1 MFDALNR
8 NLRYLFILNL
18 AFGFSVQLITPLFP
32 LFLLKLG
39 ASASENA
46 MVISIGSLLSTIL
59 MLPSGLLID
68 RIGRRVLLIGSAM
81 VNMVSIGLL
90 IFTKSWQQVI
100 PVYMLHNASWA
111 LFIPARMA
119 MITANSSL
127 EKRSSVFGVMNTA
140 WPIAGVI
147 SPMVSGYLIE
157 SMGWNQVF
165 IFGTVVNALALTTGF
180 KIQRG
185 ESVETR
191 SSIDGFRELLRRD
204 ILSSLFAFLFF
215 GVTLRMAIG
224 GVNMVIPLYLE
235 SRFSLTASQIA
246 LFFTIQSLI
255 TLVTQIPSG
264 LLADRYGRKRTI
276 LSLIFLIPFLIA
288 SWHFIGDWRIM
299 LVLNSIAY
307 GLFSMTWPAT
317 LSLLSS
323 SVPSNLVGAAFGVY
337 FTGNRLGQT
346 IGPVIASYFY
356 VNYYRTAPFL
366 AAGAISL
373 LAFLFALRL
382 KDKGQKQ
389 STRIA

>member
-1 MFDALNR
+1 MLDVLNR

-32 LFLLKLG
+32 LFLLNLG
-39 ASASENA
+39 ASASEIA
-46 MVISIGSLLSTIL
+46 MVISMGSLLSTAL

-81 VNMVSIGLL
+81 VNMVSISLL

-100 PVYMLHNASWA
+100 PVYMLYSASWA
-111 LFIPARMA
+111 LFIPSRMA

-127 EKRSSVFGVMNTA
+127 EKRSSVFGIMNTA

-147 SPMVSGYLIE
+147 SPIISGYLIE
-157 SMGWNQVF
+157 SMGWTQVF
-165 IFGTVVNALALTTGF
+165 IFGAVVNALALTTGF
-180 KIQRG
+180 KIQKI
-185 ESVETR
+185 EIVEVR
-191 SSIDGFRELLRRD
+191 SNIDGFRELLRKD
-204 ILSSLFAFLFF
+204 ILFSLLFFLFF
-215 GVTLRMAIG
+215 GITLRMATSG
-224 GVNMVIPLYLE
+224 LNLVMPLYLE

-246 LFFTIQSLI
+246 LFFTIQSFI
-255 TLVTQIPSG
+255 TLVTQMPSG

-276 LSLIFLIPFLIA
+276 LSFIFLIPFLFA
-288 SWHFIGDWRIM
+288 SWHFFGDWRIM

-323 SVPSNLVGAAFGVY
+323 SVPGNLVGAAFGVN

-356 VNYYRTAPFL
+356 VNYYQTAPFL
-366 AAGAISL
+366 ASGAICFF
-373 LAFLFALRL
+373 AFLFALGL
-382 KDKGQKQ
+382 KDKGKKK
-389 STRIA
+389 STRLA

>member
-1 MFDALNR
+1 MFDVLNQ

-18 AFGFSVQLITPLFP
+18 AFGFSVHLITPLFP
-32 LFLLKLG
+32 LFLLDLG
-39 ASASENA
+39 ASASQNA
-46 MVISIGSLLSTIL
+46 MVISMGSLLSTAL

-81 VNMVSIGLL
+81 VNMVSISLL
-90 IFTKSWQQVI
+90 TFTKSWQQVI
-100 PVYMLHNASWA
+100 PVYMLYSASWA

-127 EKRSSVFGVMNTA
+127 EKRSSVFGIMNTA

-147 SPMVSGYLIE
+147 SPIISGYLIE

-165 IFGTVVNALALTTGF
+165 IFGAVVNALAIITGF
-180 KIQRG
+180 KIQKR
-185 ESVETR
+185 ESIETR

-204 ILSSLFAFLFF
+204 ILSSLLFFLFF
-215 GVTLRMAIG
+215 GITLRMATSG
-224 GVNMVIPLYLE
+224 LNLVMPLYLE
-235 SRFSLTASQIA
+235 SRFALTASQIA
-246 LFFTIQSLI
+246 LFFTIQSFI
-255 TLVTQIPSG
+255 TLVTQMPSG

-276 LSLIFLIPFLIA
+276 LSFIFLIPFLFA
-288 SWHFIGDWRIM
+288 SWHFIDDWRIM

-323 SVPSNLVGAAFGVY
+323 SVPSNLVGAAFGVN

-356 VNYYRTAPFL
+356 VNYYLTAPFL
-366 AAGAISL
+366 AVGAICFF
-373 LAFLFALRL
+373 AFLFALGL
-382 KDKGQKQ
+382 KDQGQKK
-389 STRIA
+389 STCIA